1 MGGDAMD
8 VLVALLAALIGYLLG
23 SISFARIIMRVAAPG
38 EELTGMELDMGGAET
53 FQVKTVGGTAIS
65 VKLGAKYGMIT
76 ALFDIL
82 KAVVPALAF
91 KLLYPEMPYYLFA
104 ATMALVG
111 HNWPLYHRFKGGRGM
126 SPMYGGFLVV
136 DWMGTLVTAV
146 LGMFLGLAVLRSVL
160 LSWLLGPWLMIPW
173 LWIRTMDPWHVGY
186 GVVVNLLFVLAM
198 IPEFRT
204 IRDQKRRG
212 IEGDMMGALEA
223 TPMGRGVKKM
233 ADRLGLLKDTR

>member
-1 MGGDAMD
+1 MD
-8 VLVALLAALIGYLLG
+8 LFIVLLAVLVGYLLG
-23 SISFARIIMRVAAPG
+23 SISFARIIMRFAAPE
-38 EELTGMELDMGGAET
+38 EELTGMELNTGSAET
-53 FQVKTVGGTAIS
+53 LQVRTVGGTAIS

-82 KAVVPALAF
+82 KAAVPTLAF

-136 DWMGTLVTAV
+136 DWIGTLVTAV
-146 LGMFLGLAVLRSVL
+146 AGMFLGLAVLRSVL

-173 LWIRTMDPWHVGY
+173 LWFRTMDPWHVAY
-186 GVVVNLLFVLAM
+186 AVAVNLLFVLAM

-204 IRDQKRRG
+204 IRDRKRRG
-212 IEGDMMGALEA
+212 VEGDMMGALEA
-223 TPMGRGVKKM
+223 TPMGRGVRKM
-233 ADRLGLLKDTR
+233 ADRLGLLKEGR